1 MNVQGVSIPSLGGY
15 RDSRGS
21 SWPGSLPRH
30 AGSSRCCLGP
40 PQLHFLTKPP
50 MCLSG
55 CLYFS
60 QFLHQNLLQGRSQDK
75 VPGVA
80 NIAWDPAGEAAP
92 CTQQHPGRVLT
103 LALDIAPLGLGG
115 LCWAETRSHLQAF
128 IGQSWPVCMMLGL
141 GLLSANLSSILLCG
155 VGSPKYD
162 IPVPPIWLA
171 ESSEVTLN
179 PRERGAKQGGALPT
193 ACRHRP

>member
-1 MNVQGVSIPSLGGY
+1 MLG
-15 RDSRGS
+15 RDT
-21 SWPGSLPRH
+21 
-30 AGSSRCCLGP
+30 
-40 PQLHFLTKPP
+40 F
-50 MCLSG
+50 
-55 CLYFS
+55 
-60 QFLHQNLLQGRSQDK
+60 
-75 VPGVA
+75 
-80 NIAWDPAGEAAP
+80 
-92 CTQQHPGRVLT
+92 T
-103 LALDIAPLGLGG
+103 LASLH
-115 LCWAETRSHLQAF
+115 WAVLA
-128 IGQSWPVCMMLGL
+128 VCMMLGL